1 MTETPKSSSSN
12 QSQFPPKIPESWLAG
27 FVHHHTAFSFPGQM
41 RISPEQLRSEV
52 AALGGDF
59 VFCAGDHGF
68 MKDTFCNMGWY
79 EGKNYYEYVL
89 SANTGEGVLLIPT
102 GEYHLQFPDEI
113 IRGGPQAP
121 FWEARRKWPQYKPF
135 HHTFIPMLK
144 WSDDVCRYVRERT
157 SAAILDAAQ
166 KSGIALPLLHPG
178 LCHLT
183 GHPDPLDVPWLA
195 GMAYTEMFNEMQY
208 FNYDYLLYKY
218 YLSGERSR
226 RMGIFSGVDF
236 TKEGY
241 TFSTPENTKRENV
254 TYFHVPG
261 LRSIENLF
269 KAWNE
274 RRSVAVRG
282 RLFLEHI
289 NPVPRLADYETSGV
303 PEIEFVIRS
312 FGGKKIHFLEILR
325 NGRRVFSEYHPGRQ
339 AVEMKWGDNTFNG
352 KDASYTLIVEAEGD
366 WLITS
371 PISFRAG

>member
-1 MTETPKSSSSN
+1 MAGTERPLPCSE
-12 QSQFPPKIPESWLAG
+12 SQFPEKIPESWLAG
-27 FVHHHTAFSFPGQM
+27 FVHHHTAFSFPGKM
-41 RISPEQLRSEV
+41 RISPEELQSEV

-68 MKDTFCNMGWY
+68 VTDTFCNMGWY
-79 EGKNYYEYVL
+79 EGRNYYDYVL
-89 SANTGEGVLLIPT
+89 SANRGDGVFLIPT

-121 FWEARRKWPQYKPF
+121 FWEARKKWPEYKPF

-144 WSDDVCRYVRERT
+144 WNDEICRYVREKT
-157 SAAILDAAQ
+157 SPEILKTAD
-166 KSGIALPLLHPG
+166 KSGIAIPLLHPG

-183 GHPDPLDVPWLA
+183 GHPDPLDIPWLE
-195 GMAYTEMFNEMQY
+195 GMAYIEMFNEMQH
-208 FNYDYLLYKY
+208 FKYDFLLYKY

-261 LRSIENLF
+261 GRSIENLF

-274 RRSVAVRG
+274 RRAVAVRG

-289 NPVPRLADYETSGV
+289 EPIPCVIDYETEGN
-303 PEIEFVIRS
+303 PEIRFTVRS
-312 FGGKKIHFLEILR
+312 FGEKKIQNLEILR
-325 NGRRVFSEYHPGRQ
+325 NGRRVFGEYHPGRD
-339 AVEMKWGDNTFNG
+339 AVEMAWSDETFNG